1 MNLFRITKGTSAIA
15 EERLKLILVQDR
27 SLLPPAKFEQM
38 KEDIVDIMS
47 NYFDFNTADIVI
59 NIQRESKKFW
69 RYCQIVSN
77 WSKCCCFRI
86 YICSNR

>member
-1 MNLFRITKGTSAIA
+1 MNLFRTPKGTSAIA

-59 NIQRESKKFW
+59 NIQRESKKTLLEAIIPLLSVK
-69 RYCQIVSN
+69 R
-77 WSKCCCFRI
+77 KTR
-86 YICSNR
+86 

>member
-1 MNLFRITKGTSAIA
+1 MNLFRTTKGTSAIA

-38 KEDIVDIMS
+38 KEDIIYIMS

-59 NIQRESKKFW
+59 NIQRESKKTLLEAIIPVLSVK
-69 RYCQIVSN
+69 R
-77 WSKCCCFRI
+77 KTR
-86 YICSNR
+86 